1 MQFLVIGLCAGI
13 LAGMFGIGGGVI
25 VVPALMV
32 VAKMA
37 PHKATGTSLAALLLP
52 VGLLGVWRYYR
63 AQDVAIGPAAW
74 IAFGLFV
81 GALLGA
87 DLALRLP
94 GRELQRAF
102 AVFLVFVAGYLW
114 WKA

>member
-1 MQFLVIGLCAGI
+1 MQFLVIGLCAGVF
-13 LAGMFGIGGGVI
+13 AGMFGIGGGVI

-32 VAKMA
+32 VAKMT

-52 VGLLGVWRYYR
+52 VGALGVMRYYR
-63 AQDVAIGPAAW
+63 ANDVAIGAAIW
-74 IAFGLFV
+74 IALGLLA
-81 GALLGA
+81 GAWLGA

-94 GRELQRAF
+94 GRDLQRAF
-102 AVFLVFVAGYLW
+102 AVFLAFVAGYLW